1 MGSVKVD
8 ISMSL
13 DGFVAG
19 PDDTPEHGLGIG
31 GEILHFWVFG
41 GPWTYADFEVDTP
54 PEPTPGHPVDQEVM
68 NESGNIGAAVVGR
81 RMYDNAKE
89 WGGHSPFGGPCFVVT
104 HRFAEEPDP
113 ASNLFFVSGVE
124 DAIAQAKE
132 RAGERDVALG
142 GGASVIQQAVQAG
155 MVDQIRVH
163 VAPVLLGD
171 GVSLFGALGTRLEL
185 EQIKVRHSPYATHID
200 YRVVK

>member
-13 DGFVAG
+13 DGFVAA

-31 GEILHFWVFG
+31 GEILHYWVFG
-41 GPWTYADFEVDTP
+41 GPGTYADFESDTP
-54 PEPTPGHPVDQEVM
+54 PEPMPGHPVDQAVM
-68 NESGNIGAAVVGR
+68 NESGNIGAAVAGR
-81 RMYDNAKE
+81 RMYDNAKG
-89 WGGHSPFGGPCFVVT
+89 WGGNSPFGGPCFVVT
-104 HRFAEEPDP
+104 HRFADQPDP

-124 DAIAQAKE
+124 DAVAQAQE
-132 RAGERDVALG
+132 RAGDRDIALG
-142 GGASVIQQAVQAG
+142 GGASVIQQAVRAG
-155 MVDQIRVH
+155 LVDEIRVH
-163 VAPVLLGD
+163 VAPVLLGG

-185 EQIKVRHSPYATHID
+185 EPITVRHSPYATHVD